1 MNQNPQRDHIEQT
14 HTIRSRLTEQY
25 GIVEERD
32 VVELQDLELREEL
45 SDTAGQDD
53 PVETDAE
60 GGERCHAGSI

>member
-25 GIVEERD
+25 GVVEEGN

-45 SDTAGQDD
+45 SDMAGQDD
-53 PVETDAE
+53 PAETDAG
-60 GGERCHAGSI
+60 GGESCHAGSI